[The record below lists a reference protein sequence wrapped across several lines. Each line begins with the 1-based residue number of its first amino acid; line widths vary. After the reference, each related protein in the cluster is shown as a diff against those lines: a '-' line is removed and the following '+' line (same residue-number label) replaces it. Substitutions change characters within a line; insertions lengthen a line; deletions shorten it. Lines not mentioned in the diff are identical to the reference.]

1 MNERKRKPAPPEPMS
16 DPRLRNLLP
25 QLESLPEELRDALV
39 STLEAVVRA
48 HQLLEGYQGRTRGG
62 KV

>member
-1 MNERKRKPAPPEPMS
+1 MKERKRKPAPPEPPS

-39 STLEAVVRA
+39 SILEGVIKTHRI
-48 HQLLEGYQGRTRGG
+48 LEGYPSRTR
-62 KV
+62 

>member
-1 MNERKRKPAPPEPMS
+1 MKERKRKPAPPDPPS

-39 STLEAVVRA
+39 SV
-48 HQLLEGYQGRTRGG
+48 LEGVIKTQQILDGYPNRPR
-62 KV
+62 